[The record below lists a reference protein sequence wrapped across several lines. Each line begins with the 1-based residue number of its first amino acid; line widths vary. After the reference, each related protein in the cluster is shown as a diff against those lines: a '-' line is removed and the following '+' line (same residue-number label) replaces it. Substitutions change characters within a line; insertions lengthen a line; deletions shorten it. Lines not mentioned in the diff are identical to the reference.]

1 MEPTFFPINWLCY
14 KYRFAFRFQCRIEIF
29 NLECTLIKVDGG
41 VGLATIEECAKAGA
55 NMIVSGTAV
64 VKSADPSKVI
74 SDMRLMV
81 SKSISSRK

>member
-41 VGLATIEECAKAGA
+41 VGLATIEECAEAGA
-55 NMIVSGTAV
+55 NMIGKESY
-64 VKSADPSKVI
+64 
-74 SDMRLMV
+74 
-81 SKSISSRK
+81 